1 MRILQFVRVLDCG
14 GIEKFIFSNYEY
26 MNKKEFKYDFLL
38 LRYQKESYD
47 AELYRLGCKK
57 ICVDTNDD
65 PMKPRKLKTY
75 YEIYKIFKNGKY
87 DIVHFQSVSPSLSS
101 LIIIFF
107 AKISG
112 IKRRILHSHLAC
124 DWRKYD
130 FQRMV
135 KYRIARKINSMLCT
149 DFLACSDLAAEYSFS
164 SMVYKSKR
172 YVIVNNA
179 ISASKFRF
187 DESARSRVRS
197 EYDIEGKYV
206 IGNVGRFVQQKNHE
220 FMIDVLVDALKIRQ
234 DCCLFLVGGEVASE
248 PKRKETIEKYAE
260 KKGVKE
266 HVIFAGERKD
276 IAAYLA
282 AMDAFIF
289 PSYFEGLGIVGVEA
303 QAAGVKVVAAKNY
316 IPIELKIVDNFMWL
330 DLKDSTKTW
339 AKMLL
344 NPVQNE
350 RSSAYKLIEN
360 SDYNIM
366 RTAKKLEDIYRGE
379 KLCK

>member
-14 GIEKFIFSNYEY
+14 GIEKFIFSNYNY

-38 LRYQKESYD
+38 LRNQKESYD
-47 AELYRLGCKK
+47 AEIYRLGCNK
-57 ICVDTNDD
+57 ICIDTNDD
-65 PMKPRKLKTY
+65 PMKPRKLRTY
-75 YEIYKIFKNGKY
+75 YEIYKIFKDGKY

-101 LIIIFF
+101 SIIIFL
-107 AKISG
+107 AKMSG

-124 DWRKYD
+124 DWKKYE

-135 KYRIARKINSMLCT
+135 KYKIARKINSMLCT

-164 SMVYKSKR
+164 SKVYKSKR

-187 DESARSRVRS
+187 DESARDRVRS
-197 EYDIEGKYV
+197 EYNINGKYV

-220 FMIDVLVDALKIRQ
+220 FMIDVLVDILKIKK

-248 PKRKETIEKYAE
+248 PNRKEEIKKYVE

-266 HVIFAGERKD
+266 YVIFAGERND
-276 IAAYLA
+276 IAACLA
-282 AMDAFIF
+282 AMDVFIF
-289 PSYFEGLGIVGVEA
+289 PSHFEGLGIVGIEA
-303 QAAGVKVVAAKNY
+303 QAAGVTVVAAKNY
-316 IPIELKIVDNFMWL
+316 IPVELKIVDNFVWL

-339 AKMLL
+339 AEMLL
-344 NPVQNE
+344 KPTQND
-350 RSSAYKLIEN
+350 RSSAYKFIEN

-366 RTAKKLEDIYRGE
+366 RTAKKLENIYRGE
-379 KLCK
+379 K